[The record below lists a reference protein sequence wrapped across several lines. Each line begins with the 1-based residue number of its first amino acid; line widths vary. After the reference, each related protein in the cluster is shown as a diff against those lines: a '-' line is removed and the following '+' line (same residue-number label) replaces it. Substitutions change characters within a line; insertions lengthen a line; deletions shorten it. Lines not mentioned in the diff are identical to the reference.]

1 LCDIKKV
8 LAASLYVQKVY
19 IAAGNLIPMNRR
31 QWYEEHTLE
40 IGRTVAR
47 TELTPNQLTL
57 LSLIPAVVSAYF
69 FSLQRELVGGLFLVI
84 ALAFDV
90 LDGSVARVQDRKT
103 DFGFVLDATIDRYCE
118 IIVLFGLLM
127 GGFAEGWVVLLCFSG
142 MIMASYVRAR
152 IESKGISAMSVGLM
166 ERMQKMLVLLIGV
179 VLYSFFDRSIT
190 AALLIIGILSHVT
203 AAQRLVYA
211 RRVLP

>member
-1 LCDIKKV
+1 
-8 LAASLYVQKVY
+8 
-19 IAAGNLIPMNRR
+19 
-31 QWYEEHTLE
+31 
-40 IGRTVAR
+40 
-47 TELTPNQLTL
+47 
-57 LSLIPAVVSAYF
+57 
-69 FSLQRELVGGLFLVI
+69 LVI

>member
-1 LCDIKKV
+1 M
-8 LAASLYVQKVY
+8 S
-19 IAAGNLIPMNRR
+19 RR

-47 TELTPNQLTL
+47 IGLTPNQLTL
-57 LSLIPAVVSAYF
+57 LSLIPAVISAYF
-69 FSLQRELVGGLFLVI
+69 FSCRRELVGGLFLVI

-90 LDGSVARVQDRKT
+90 LDGSVARVQNRKT

-118 IIVLFGLLM
+118 VIVLFGILV

-152 IESKGISAMSVGLM
+152 IESKGVSAMSAGLM

-179 VLYSFFDRSIT
+179 VLYSFSDRSIT